1 MSKLQRLMELPFTT
15 LYDSVSD
22 EKVRR
27 WLLSQIPEISR
38 LRGEESDF
46 MIDSLRLRYDPD
58 EEV

>member
-1 MSKLQRLMELPFTT
+1 MPKLQRLMELPFTT

-38 LRGEESDF
+38 LRGEENDF

-58 EEV
+58 EEI

>member
-1 MSKLQRLMELPFTT
+1 MELPFTT

-38 LRGEESDF
+38 LRGEENDF